1 MIMSARQ
8 CRAARALLGWEQW
21 RLAVVSGIT
30 RRTIA
35 HLELETVVPTVATLL
50 RLREVLEAEGV
61 QFSSD
66 EDGEGVRLAK
76 RGEERSAAAS

>member
-50 RLREVLEAEGV
+50 RLREVLETEGV
-61 QFSSD
+61 QLVSD
-66 EDGEGVRLAK
+66 EEGEGVKLVRRDAT
-76 RGEERSAAAS
+76 AAAAAI